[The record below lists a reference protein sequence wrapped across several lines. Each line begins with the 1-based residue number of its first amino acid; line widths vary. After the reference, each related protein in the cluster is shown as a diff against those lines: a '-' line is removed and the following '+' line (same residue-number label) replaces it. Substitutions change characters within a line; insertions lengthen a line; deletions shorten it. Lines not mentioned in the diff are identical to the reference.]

1 MTDATHQDHH
11 AGICRCWRCF
21 IQDNFTAIA
30 LLAIVV
36 LGVSLVVILMHEQSI
51 EDKYVT
57 WLEGFAGGAFSTWT
71 LSLKG
76 DKPHQVPPN
85 PPQLPQIPQ
94 LPQLPPIAVEVPVP
108 ILPVPEGKKEEQP

>member
-1 MTDATHQDHH
+1 MTDATHQDH
-11 AGICRCWRCF
+11 GGQCRCWTCF

-30 LLAIVV
+30 LLGIVV
-36 LGVSLVVILMHEQSI
+36 LGVTLVVVLMHEQSI

-94 LPQLPPIAVEVPVP
+94 LPQEPPIVVKVPEPVP
-108 ILPVPEGKKEEQP
+108 PAPEGEKAEPK